1 MSPHLMMP
9 IGLDTFQQGPH
20 LFIIQLSIHLDLDS
34 IKGTNPPP
42 FQKSAIESFVLKMM
56 TH

>member
-9 IGLDTFQQGPH
+9 IGLDTSQQGPH

-34 IKGTNPPP
+34 IKGTNPPSKNLP
-42 FQKSAIESFVLKMM
+42 LNLLY
-56 TH
+56 